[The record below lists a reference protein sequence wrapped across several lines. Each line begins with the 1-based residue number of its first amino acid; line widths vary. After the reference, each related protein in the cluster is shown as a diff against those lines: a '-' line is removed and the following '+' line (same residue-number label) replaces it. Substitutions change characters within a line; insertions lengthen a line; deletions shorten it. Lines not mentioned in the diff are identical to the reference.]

1 MYKKEIIEIKYLKE
15 FDVIIIAFI
24 LTAFIL
30 NYKYFDKVNIIAT
43 NILFL
48 REDAIHII
56 ISIFPFVLKVLSIAL
71 SMPKELIY
79 GLENLNNKD
88 KAPFS

>member
-24 LTAFIL
+24 L
-30 NYKYFDKVNIIAT
+30 NYKYFDKLNIIAT

-48 REDAIHII
+48 QEDAIHII
-56 ISIFPFVLKVLSIAL
+56 ISIFPFVLTVLSIAL

-79 GLENLNNKD
+79 GL
-88 KAPFS
+88 

>member
-24 LTAFIL
+24 L

-48 REDAIHII
+48 QEDAIHII
-56 ISIFPFVLKVLSIAL
+56 ISIFPFVLTVLSIAL

>member
-56 ISIFPFVLKVLSIAL
+56 ISIFPFVLTVLSIAL

-79 GLENLNNKD
+79 GLEKTEFRKLK
-88 KAPFS
+88 